1 MVIIIKDV
9 LPHLSP
15 GNHRWFGVACGCLHV
30 HTCLGSRVTLHPW
43 LAYEHACVSTDT
55 SVHVCVCMCVMGLAP
70 HFCVCLDAPACAC
83 CHACLVQ

>member
-1 MVIIIKDV
+1 M

-55 SVHVCVCMCVMGLAP
+55 SVHVCVCVCHGSGTALLCVPRCSCMCLLSRLPRAVKG
-70 HFCVCLDAPACAC
+70 
-83 CHACLVQ
+83 

>member
-1 MVIIIKDV
+1 M

-15 GNHRWFGVACGCLHV
+15 GKHRWFGVACGCLHV
-30 HTCLGSRVTLHPW
+30 HTCLGSRVTAPL